1 MYESNSTH
9 IKEVTPE
16 TFHLRKFLWEIQD
29 NIGIEYLIDLHG
41 HSKKKP

>member
-1 MYESNSTH
+1 MYESNCTH

-41 HSKKKP
+41 HSKK